1 MADVVT
7 LLRAAPVKIVGGL
20 GEPGTEPEISRS
32 RIVFNGEEESGY
44 ETFAL
49 FRRVGGHGF
58 CKTGFSEIHKYD
70 LLVKAVLIAADDRA
84 PYCWRITSDSFDFE
98 WAAAQAFAQEVLN
111 RKLELPRG
119 VASNWMMKDEY
130 RQGPLYEHAKEA
142 YLAAIHKGGSG
153 PDMWR
158 YGPQPPDW

>member
-20 GEPGTEPEISRS
+20 AEPGTEPEISRS

-84 PYCWRITSDSFDFE
+84 PT
-98 WAAAQAFAQEVLN
+98 V
-111 RKLELPRG
+111 
-119 VASNWMMKDEY
+119 
-130 RQGPLYEHAKEA
+130 
-142 YLAAIHKGGSG
+142 GGSLPTASISNG
-153 PDMWR
+153 PR
-158 YGPQPPDW
+158 RKRSPRRF